1 MTGRTGTRQPSQ
13 QTTNLPGGPPVRK
26 LAGGGVEVPL
36 PAAKPQPPGAWLE
49 RGPNGSI
56 TAQLPAATAPSTDK
70 QAAIE
75 SYRYFR
81 ALKQHVDSLQ
91 AQYEAGPG
99 ATSGISSILDYL
111 PFQRNNLFDELGRSA
126 GRLATGAL
134 ASRAGTSPKAYA
146 EYLSLFTPQSSD
158 SDAVASNKI
167 HDLQEVANRGLRA
180 QVAKLGGVPDEH
192 GNIIPLSLLP
202 SQPPPAQRELATGA
216 TRNEIDPEQS
226 AHVERLIL
234 AGFNAPEIYRAMHWP
249 EDPDAM
255 SKTQAEINAVRAYRK
270 SYPNYT
276 DFARIDRQV
285 PNSFWSQLAASPVGG
300 YFIGASSA
308 VADPKLYATAD
319 QQELIGD
326 VQRRNPYAWTIGNV
340 TNNVLLSAAL
350 EPGIAALDP
359 RLTRLAPALA
369 DGITGAWQG
378 YGGSDKGDGLLGT
391 TLGVIENVGGGML
404 TRGGLRVAG
413 RAIGGL
419 PEDSRYVSRL
429 RDFQTLGD
437 PIHLPGE
444 VSAPD
449 YNASAIQQTRV
460 AVPTGS
466 SQARSLSAVDATEP
480 GVGRPLGVVD
490 TTPPVQGRPLG
501 PASPSDTSQPR
512 PFPSRGWVRT
522 NQPAAI
528 DTFGPVSFDRPVPL
542 NAVGPTGLGQPH
554 PFGTVSPAY
563 LGQPFTVGTD
573 GMTEFGQ
580 SGPFNLNRAILSSDG
595 ASSVL
600 DGPGFWTAPQAS
612 SALPGQVFGGT
623 GGSDMVLFPSLS
635 NALARRTLR
644 WLATARPEQLQN
656 IGDAIHEHDGSIGS
670 VLFNTYN
677 AVGAIP
683 PSRPATEDR
692 STPNWLDPYTPL
704 PPITIDMHDLS
715 GVAQ

>member
-460 AVPTGS
+460 TVPTGS
-466 SQARSLSAVDATEP
+466 SQARSLSAVEATGP
-480 GVGRPLGVVD
+480 GMGRLGAPD
-490 TTPPVQGRPLG
+490 TTSPAQGRPLG

-528 DTFGPVSFDRPVPL
+528 DTFGPVSFDQPVPL
-542 NAVGPTGLGQPH
+542 NTVSSTGLGQPH
-554 PFGTVSPAY
+554 PFGTVSAAN

-573 GMTEFGQ
+573 GMTAFGQ
-580 SGPFNLNRAILSSDG
+580 SGPFNLNRPILSSDG

-600 DGPGFWTAPQAS
+600 DGPGLWTAPQTS

-623 GGSDMVLFPSLS
+623 GGSDTVLFPSLS

-656 IGDAIHEHDGSIGS
+656 IGEAIHEQDGPIGS

-683 PSRPATEDR
+683 PSHASNRETSA
-692 STPNWLDPYTPL
+692 PNWLDPNTP
-704 PPITIDMHDLS
+704 PPQIMLNVPDLS
-715 GVAQ
+715 RLIR

>member
-1 MTGRTGTRQPSQ
+1 MTGRTGSRQPSQ
-13 QTTNLPGGPPVRK
+13 QTTGLPGRPLVRR
-26 LAGGGVEVPL
+26 LPSGGLEVPL

-56 TAQLPAATAPSTDK
+56 TAQLPAAAAPSSDK
-70 QAAIE
+70 QAAIQN
-75 SYRYFR
+75 YRYFL
-81 ALKQHVDSLQ
+81 ALKQQGDGLQ

-126 GRLATGAL
+126 GRLATGAF
-134 ASRAGTSPKAYA
+134 ASRAGTRPDAYD
-146 EYLSLFTPQSSD
+146 EYLSLFTPKSSD
-158 SDAVASNKI
+158 SDAVALNRI
-167 HDLQEVANRGLRA
+167 QNLQAVANQGLRA
-180 QVAKLGGVPDEH
+180 QVAKLGGVPDEN
-192 GNIIPLSLLP
+192 GNIIPLSQLS
-202 SQPPPAQRELATGA
+202 SQPPPAGRELATGD
-216 TRNEIDPEQS
+216 TRHEIDETES
-226 AHVERLIL
+226 AQLLQMAL
-234 AGFNAPEIYRAMHWP
+234 AGYNAQQINQAMKWNFS
-249 EDPDAM
+249 DDKI
-255 SKTQAEINAVRAYRK
+255 SDLQSQLNALRAYRVDHPDYMG
-270 SYPNYT
+270 SATVTHP
-276 DFARIDRQV
+276 V

-460 AVPTGS
+460 TVPTGS
-466 SQARSLSAVDATEP
+466 SQARSLSAVEATGP
-480 GVGRPLGVVD
+480 GMGRLGAPD
-490 TTPPVQGRPLG
+490 TTSPAQGRPLG

-528 DTFGPVSFDRPVPL
+528 DTFGPVSFDQPVPL
-542 NAVGPTGLGQPH
+542 NTVSSTGLGQPH
-554 PFGTVSPAY
+554 PFGTVSAAN

-573 GMTEFGQ
+573 GMTAFGQ
-580 SGPFNLNRAILSSDG
+580 SGPFNRNRPILSSDG

-600 DGPGFWTAPQAS
+600 DGPGLWTAPQTS

-623 GGSDMVLFPSLS
+623 GGSDTVLFPSLS

-656 IGDAIHEHDGSIGS
+656 IGEAIHEQDGPIGS

-683 PSRPATEDR
+683 PSHASNRETSA
-692 STPNWLDPYTPL
+692 PNWLDPNA
-704 PPITIDMHDLS
+704 PPPQIMLNVPDLL
-715 GVAQ
+715 GLIR